1 MSEQEPS
8 PRELDVLK
16 ALWALGC
23 GSVREVHRRM
33 CPNGELAFNTVQT
46 LLRIMEEKGLVRH
59 RAEGRTFVYE
69 PTYSRDRVTSRLLH
83 RLFDGSLSQVV
94 LSLLQAK
101 DASDDELKDLERMIA
116 EARKRKGSRGKGR
129 LGTEGSN

>member
-1 MSEQEPS
+1 MVPS
-8 PRELDVLK
+8 RRELDVLK
-16 ALWALGC
+16 VLWELRS
-23 GSVREVHRRM
+23 GSVREVHEAM
-33 CPNGELAFNTVQT
+33 CPGGELAFNTVQS

-69 PTYSRDRVTSRLLH
+69 PIYSRDSVTSRLLH

-101 DASDDELKDLERMIA
+101 DASEEELDGLEQLIA
-116 EARKRKGSRGKGR
+116 EAKKRKAAKPKGR
-129 LGTEGSN
+129 RGEGH